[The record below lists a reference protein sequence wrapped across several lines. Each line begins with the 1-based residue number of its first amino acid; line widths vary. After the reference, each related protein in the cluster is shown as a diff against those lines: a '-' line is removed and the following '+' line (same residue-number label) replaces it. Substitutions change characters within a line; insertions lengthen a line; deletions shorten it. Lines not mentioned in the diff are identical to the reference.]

1 MHIISYC
8 PKTSN
13 QKNPTGDRFIFAC
26 KMWIN
31 EQLFVKNHFTW
42 STLDSFSSPVMTW
55 TSFRST
61 LLSRFA
67 WYSRADS
74 SSVCPVRAAD
84 KPIKYVH
91 VNHFFC
97 SIHLTLAVISFNIS
111 NNHPAAVVQG
121 LTNNITPKLEI
132 TWFVS
137 SGLKIPA
144 ACASLSTFSSWPSAW
159 LALVPLLR
167 ITRLDKFSPKTNNDD
182 VVDDAS
188 AAPEGPSAPS
198 VTPYNIFPV
207 SRQLLGFYLVGGWF
221 RDSSNNK
228 S

>member
-42 STLDSFSSPVMTW
+42 STLDSFSSPVITW

-121 LTNNITPKLEI
+121 LTNNITPKLE

-137 SGLKIPA
+137 QDT
-144 ACASLSTFSSWPSAW
+144 CSLCFIIHIFLLTISLAGTGAIAENHSIGQVFSKDQQWWCCGWCFSCPRRSFSSFCNT
-159 LALVPLLR
+159 L
-167 ITRLDKFSPKTNNDD
+167 
-182 VVDDAS
+182 
-188 AAPEGPSAPS
+188 
-198 VTPYNIFPV
+198 
-207 SRQLLGFYLVGGWF
+207 
-221 RDSSNNK
+221 
-228 S
+228 